1 MDCTS
6 GAMNPSNRTLS
17 DRNNLPLLKPTRQKP
32 PHNAR
37 SQQTKNK
44 RQPRESV
51 ICAVEA
57 VVEVPCVDTSHKAR
71 ENHAI
76 NEAPRGLQELAQSLN
91 WVDAPVNMQCQESRN
106 RIHDELGDMLNGF

>member
-57 VVEVPCVDTSHKAR
+57 VVEGPCVDTSHKAR

-91 WVDAPVNMQCQESRN
+91 WVAPPVNLQCQRTPPC
-106 RIHDELGDMLNGF
+106 IHKELASMLT